1 MQNKV
6 KRKVRVML
14 TDDELSQ
21 RRNEFAIEQI
31 RINDLEQEKKD
42 TAADYKRR
50 IDELMTAQDS
60 REEVIKTRTEDRVI
74 DCVSNANFA
83 TGMMEYYDASTM
95 NLVDERSL
103 TPEERQLS
111 LLGDEN
117 VTTMSVVSANNG
129 FLDDKSGIK
138 AAAT

>member
-1 MQNKV
+1 
-6 KRKVRVML
+6 ML

-60 REEVIKTRTEDRVI
+60 REEAIKTRTEDRVI
-74 DCVSNANFA
+74 ECLSNANFS
-83 TGMMEYYDASTM
+83 TGMMEYYDARTM

-111 LLGDEN
+111 LLGDES

-129 FLDDKSGIK
+129 FLDDQSGIK
-138 AAAT
+138 AAGT